1 MKIISKFK
9 DFYDYKVTKYGVDEK
24 LVYTR
29 KTYCEYFQGFFR
41 DINID
46 YRISEDDFNKNLKEN
61 TKVTDEK
68 NIHKI
73 LFIGE
78 KLIHL
83 FFTENGV
90 YTHLDIKNN
99 EDLRKY
105 TDFEYRKEITFK
117 DGKKFNIYTRFKD
130 DWEYLLSYNR
140 KKLIN
145 LNINKDNH
153 TINVT
158 AGKITGLDSIRDYLY
173 NKLVPNESDRFYN
186 KYPKDRIF
194 TDLNSCKIKI
204 KEIPGLERS
213 SVNVAMNGDLN
224 GVMCTYNPGNFTST
238 TRPDFMYDLAN
249 YNKNCTVVI
258 EGDNT
263 YREFKFNNLNNDIT
277 LLNANDKEFVKL
289 CSLSGITGFNENQID
304 IDLTKS
310 WYIAES
316 IAKPDWI
323 KMNIWI
329 GDTSLPIMFSK
340 LILPEEKPQDGTADA
355 NQSANANQSA
365 DANKQQTKN
374 NAQQP
379 ADANQQA
386 GANTTEPAKPD
397 LSNIDLTVAKI
408 KFKGTY
414 TDLANLVK
422 LVDENSKNIVSN
434 ELKITRKTVED
445 QKEFLFLKSKGK
457 TNLSDEYIEGD
468 LELRFF
474 RISSIEKYVPNPD
487 SKLKAPLVPK
497 STKRT
502 PVTDYDWAA
511 VSIITFNTSTGE
523 VINTVTRNEF
533 GVFDYSKSTGSNLG
547 SGGTGSSGGVSSG
560 TGGVVEPP
568 KSNAVVQPIQPGPAP
583 VFSKPKNVEPQV
595 PAKEFVTYTT
605 PIELVRFD
613 SLSDFF
619 GRGENAGDSV
629 AIGMDEISS
638 KKYKIIKNSI
648 SFAQNSPKGNKVIF
662 DVTKKDIKL
671 NEKPEKI
678 QLNIYTANPVEYE
691 VGLVFSDKEGKK
703 YIPFNKKLSFTGWEK
718 IELTPNT
725 VLFPATLEGIYFSR
739 ANQDAPLNSEVYI
752 DNLSAVYVQ
761 KK

>member
-1 MKIISKFK
+1 MKITNRDKNLLLIIFLILVCALYYQ
-9 DFYDYKVTKYGVDEK
+9 FFFTPQNAK
-24 LVYTR
+24 LTEL
-29 KTYCEYFQGFFR
+29 KQQ
-41 DINID
+41 
-46 YRISEDDFNKNLKEN
+46 SEDMNTRLMNGQAKIQKIKILNKNLE
-61 TKVTDEK
+61 DEK
-68 NIHKI
+68 KKI
-73 LFIGE
+73 LKIAQKYLVKVKQEDIILMINEFENKSSIGIE
-78 KLIHL
+78 
-83 FFTENGV
+83 
-90 YTHLDIKNN
+90 
-99 EDLRKY
+99 
-105 TDFEYRKEITFK
+105 EITF
-117 DGKKFNIYTRFKD
+117 
-130 DWEYLLSYNR
+130 
-140 KKLIN
+140 
-145 LNINKDNH
+145 
-153 TINVT
+153 
-158 AGKITGLDSIRDYLY
+158 
-173 NKLVPNESDRFYN
+173 
-186 KYPKDRIF
+186 
-194 TDLNSCKIKI
+194 TDP
-204 KEIPGLERS
+204 E
-213 SVNVAMNGDLN
+213 
-224 GVMCTYNPGNFTST
+224 
-238 TRPDFMYDLAN
+238 
-249 YNKNCTVVI
+249 
-258 EGDNT
+258 
-263 YREFKFNNLNNDIT
+263 
-277 LLNANDKEFVKL
+277 DK
-289 CSLSGITGFNENQID
+289 GI
-304 IDLTKS
+304 
-310 WYIAES
+310 
-316 IAKPDWI
+316 
-323 KMNIWI
+323 
-329 GDTSLPIMFSK
+329 
-340 LILPEEKPQDGTADA
+340 ILPEEKPQDGTADA
-355 NQSANANQSA
+355 NQSGNANQSA
-365 DANKQQTKN
+365 DANKQQTEN

-386 GANTTEPAKPD
+386 GANTTESAKPD

-613 SLSDFF
+613 SLPDFF

>member
-1 MKIISKFK
+1 MKITNRDKNLLLIIFLILVCALYYQ
-9 DFYDYKVTKYGVDEK
+9 FFFTPQNAK
-24 LVYTR
+24 LTEL
-29 KTYCEYFQGFFR
+29 KQQ
-41 DINID
+41 
-46 YRISEDDFNKNLKEN
+46 SEDMNTRLMNGQAKIQKIKILNKNLE
-61 TKVTDEK
+61 DEK
-68 NIHKI
+68 KKI
-73 LFIGE
+73 LKIAQKYLVKVKQEDIILMINEFENKSSIGIE
-78 KLIHL
+78 
-83 FFTENGV
+83 
-90 YTHLDIKNN
+90 
-99 EDLRKY
+99 
-105 TDFEYRKEITFK
+105 EITF
-117 DGKKFNIYTRFKD
+117 
-130 DWEYLLSYNR
+130 
-140 KKLIN
+140 
-145 LNINKDNH
+145 
-153 TINVT
+153 
-158 AGKITGLDSIRDYLY
+158 
-173 NKLVPNESDRFYN
+173 
-186 KYPKDRIF
+186 
-194 TDLNSCKIKI
+194 TDP
-204 KEIPGLERS
+204 E
-213 SVNVAMNGDLN
+213 
-224 GVMCTYNPGNFTST
+224 
-238 TRPDFMYDLAN
+238 
-249 YNKNCTVVI
+249 
-258 EGDNT
+258 
-263 YREFKFNNLNNDIT
+263 
-277 LLNANDKEFVKL
+277 DK
-289 CSLSGITGFNENQID
+289 GI
-304 IDLTKS
+304 
-310 WYIAES
+310 
-316 IAKPDWI
+316 
-323 KMNIWI
+323 
-329 GDTSLPIMFSK
+329 
-340 LILPEEKPQDGTADA
+340 ILPEEKPQDGTADA
-355 NQSANANQSA
+355 NQSGNANQSA
-365 DANKQQTKN
+365 DANKQQTEN

-386 GANTTEPAKPD
+386 GANTTESAKPD

-619 GRGENAGDSV
+619 GRGENAGDSI

>member
-1 MKIISKFK
+1 MKITNRDKNLLLIIFLILVCALYYQ
-9 DFYDYKVTKYGVDEK
+9 FFFTPQNAK
-24 LVYTR
+24 LTEL
-29 KTYCEYFQGFFR
+29 KQQ
-41 DINID
+41 
-46 YRISEDDFNKNLKEN
+46 SEDMNTRLMNGQAKIQKIKILNKNLE
-61 TKVTDEK
+61 DEK
-68 NIHKI
+68 KKI
-73 LFIGE
+73 LKIAQKYLVKVKQEDIILMINEFENKSSIGIE
-78 KLIHL
+78 
-83 FFTENGV
+83 
-90 YTHLDIKNN
+90 
-99 EDLRKY
+99 
-105 TDFEYRKEITFK
+105 EITF
-117 DGKKFNIYTRFKD
+117 
-130 DWEYLLSYNR
+130 
-140 KKLIN
+140 
-145 LNINKDNH
+145 
-153 TINVT
+153 
-158 AGKITGLDSIRDYLY
+158 
-173 NKLVPNESDRFYN
+173 
-186 KYPKDRIF
+186 
-194 TDLNSCKIKI
+194 TDP
-204 KEIPGLERS
+204 E
-213 SVNVAMNGDLN
+213 
-224 GVMCTYNPGNFTST
+224 
-238 TRPDFMYDLAN
+238 
-249 YNKNCTVVI
+249 
-258 EGDNT
+258 
-263 YREFKFNNLNNDIT
+263 
-277 LLNANDKEFVKL
+277 DK
-289 CSLSGITGFNENQID
+289 GI
-304 IDLTKS
+304 
-310 WYIAES
+310 
-316 IAKPDWI
+316 
-323 KMNIWI
+323 
-329 GDTSLPIMFSK
+329 
-340 LILPEEKPQDGTADA
+340 ILPEEKPQDGTSDA
-355 NQSANANQSA
+355 NQSANANQSGNANQSA

>member
-1 MKIISKFK
+1 MKITNRDKNLLLIIFLILVCALYYQ
-9 DFYDYKVTKYGVDEK
+9 FFFTPQNAK
-24 LVYTR
+24 LTEL
-29 KTYCEYFQGFFR
+29 KQQ
-41 DINID
+41 
-46 YRISEDDFNKNLKEN
+46 SEDMNTRLMNGQAKIQKIKILNKNLE
-61 TKVTDEK
+61 DEK
-68 NIHKI
+68 KKI
-73 LFIGE
+73 LKIAQKYLVKVKQEDIILMINEFENKSSIGIE
-78 KLIHL
+78 
-83 FFTENGV
+83 
-90 YTHLDIKNN
+90 
-99 EDLRKY
+99 
-105 TDFEYRKEITFK
+105 EITF
-117 DGKKFNIYTRFKD
+117 
-130 DWEYLLSYNR
+130 
-140 KKLIN
+140 
-145 LNINKDNH
+145 
-153 TINVT
+153 
-158 AGKITGLDSIRDYLY
+158 
-173 NKLVPNESDRFYN
+173 
-186 KYPKDRIF
+186 
-194 TDLNSCKIKI
+194 TDP
-204 KEIPGLERS
+204 E
-213 SVNVAMNGDLN
+213 
-224 GVMCTYNPGNFTST
+224 
-238 TRPDFMYDLAN
+238 
-249 YNKNCTVVI
+249 
-258 EGDNT
+258 
-263 YREFKFNNLNNDIT
+263 
-277 LLNANDKEFVKL
+277 DK
-289 CSLSGITGFNENQID
+289 GI
-304 IDLTKS
+304 
-310 WYIAES
+310 
-316 IAKPDWI
+316 
-323 KMNIWI
+323 
-329 GDTSLPIMFSK
+329 
-340 LILPEEKPQDGTADA
+340 ILPEEKPQDGTADA

-365 DANKQQTKN
+365 DANKQQTEN

-662 DVTKKDIKL
+662 DVTNKDIKL

>member
-1 MKIISKFK
+1 MKITNRDKNLLLIIFLILVCALYYQ
-9 DFYDYKVTKYGVDEK
+9 FFFTPQNAK
-24 LVYTR
+24 LTEL
-29 KTYCEYFQGFFR
+29 KQQ
-41 DINID
+41 
-46 YRISEDDFNKNLKEN
+46 SEDMNTRLMNGQAKIQKIKILNKNLE
-61 TKVTDEK
+61 DEK
-68 NIHKI
+68 KKI
-73 LFIGE
+73 LKIAQKYLVKVKQEDIILMINEFENKSSIGIE
-78 KLIHL
+78 
-83 FFTENGV
+83 
-90 YTHLDIKNN
+90 
-99 EDLRKY
+99 
-105 TDFEYRKEITFK
+105 EITF
-117 DGKKFNIYTRFKD
+117 
-130 DWEYLLSYNR
+130 
-140 KKLIN
+140 
-145 LNINKDNH
+145 
-153 TINVT
+153 
-158 AGKITGLDSIRDYLY
+158 
-173 NKLVPNESDRFYN
+173 
-186 KYPKDRIF
+186 
-194 TDLNSCKIKI
+194 TDP
-204 KEIPGLERS
+204 E
-213 SVNVAMNGDLN
+213 
-224 GVMCTYNPGNFTST
+224 
-238 TRPDFMYDLAN
+238 
-249 YNKNCTVVI
+249 
-258 EGDNT
+258 
-263 YREFKFNNLNNDIT
+263 
-277 LLNANDKEFVKL
+277 DK
-289 CSLSGITGFNENQID
+289 GI
-304 IDLTKS
+304 
-310 WYIAES
+310 
-316 IAKPDWI
+316 
-323 KMNIWI
+323 
-329 GDTSLPIMFSK
+329 
-340 LILPEEKPQDGTADA
+340 ILPEEKPQDGTADA
-355 NQSANANQSA
+355 NQSGNANQSA

-386 GANTTEPAKPD
+386 GANTTESAKPD

>member
-1 MKIISKFK
+1 MKITNRDKNLLLIIFLILVCALYYQ
-9 DFYDYKVTKYGVDEK
+9 FFFTPQNAK
-24 LVYTR
+24 LTEL
-29 KTYCEYFQGFFR
+29 KQQ
-41 DINID
+41 
-46 YRISEDDFNKNLKEN
+46 SEDMNTRLMNGQAKIQKIKILNKNLE
-61 TKVTDEK
+61 DEK
-68 NIHKI
+68 KKI
-73 LFIGE
+73 LKIAQKYLVKVKQEDIILMINEFENKSSIGIE
-78 KLIHL
+78 
-83 FFTENGV
+83 
-90 YTHLDIKNN
+90 
-99 EDLRKY
+99 
-105 TDFEYRKEITFK
+105 EITF
-117 DGKKFNIYTRFKD
+117 
-130 DWEYLLSYNR
+130 
-140 KKLIN
+140 
-145 LNINKDNH
+145 
-153 TINVT
+153 
-158 AGKITGLDSIRDYLY
+158 
-173 NKLVPNESDRFYN
+173 
-186 KYPKDRIF
+186 
-194 TDLNSCKIKI
+194 TDP
-204 KEIPGLERS
+204 E
-213 SVNVAMNGDLN
+213 
-224 GVMCTYNPGNFTST
+224 
-238 TRPDFMYDLAN
+238 
-249 YNKNCTVVI
+249 
-258 EGDNT
+258 
-263 YREFKFNNLNNDIT
+263 
-277 LLNANDKEFVKL
+277 DK
-289 CSLSGITGFNENQID
+289 GI
-304 IDLTKS
+304 
-310 WYIAES
+310 
-316 IAKPDWI
+316 
-323 KMNIWI
+323 
-329 GDTSLPIMFSK
+329 
-340 LILPEEKPQDGTADA
+340 ILPEEKPQDGTADA

-533 GVFDYSKSTGSNLG
+533 GVFDYSKSTGNNLG

>member
-1 MKIISKFK
+1 MKITNRDKNLLLIIFLILVCALYYQ
-9 DFYDYKVTKYGVDEK
+9 FFFTPQNAK
-24 LVYTR
+24 LTEL
-29 KTYCEYFQGFFR
+29 KQQ
-41 DINID
+41 
-46 YRISEDDFNKNLKEN
+46 SEDMNTRLMNGQAKIQKIKILNKNLE
-61 TKVTDEK
+61 DEK
-68 NIHKI
+68 KKI
-73 LFIGE
+73 LKIAQKYLVKVKQEDIILMINEFENKSSIGIE
-78 KLIHL
+78 
-83 FFTENGV
+83 
-90 YTHLDIKNN
+90 
-99 EDLRKY
+99 
-105 TDFEYRKEITFK
+105 EITF
-117 DGKKFNIYTRFKD
+117 
-130 DWEYLLSYNR
+130 
-140 KKLIN
+140 
-145 LNINKDNH
+145 
-153 TINVT
+153 
-158 AGKITGLDSIRDYLY
+158 
-173 NKLVPNESDRFYN
+173 
-186 KYPKDRIF
+186 
-194 TDLNSCKIKI
+194 TDP
-204 KEIPGLERS
+204 E
-213 SVNVAMNGDLN
+213 
-224 GVMCTYNPGNFTST
+224 
-238 TRPDFMYDLAN
+238 
-249 YNKNCTVVI
+249 
-258 EGDNT
+258 
-263 YREFKFNNLNNDIT
+263 
-277 LLNANDKEFVKL
+277 DK
-289 CSLSGITGFNENQID
+289 GI
-304 IDLTKS
+304 
-310 WYIAES
+310 
-316 IAKPDWI
+316 
-323 KMNIWI
+323 
-329 GDTSLPIMFSK
+329 
-340 LILPEEKPQDGTADA
+340 ILPEEKPQDGTADA
-355 NQSANANQSA
+355 NQSGNANQSA
-365 DANKQQTKN
+365 DANKQQTEN

-379 ADANQQA
+379 ADTNQQA
-386 GANTTEPAKPD
+386 GANTTESAKPD

>member
-1 MKIISKFK
+1 MKITNRDKNLLLIIFLILVCALYYQ
-9 DFYDYKVTKYGVDEK
+9 FFFTPQNAK
-24 LVYTR
+24 LTEL
-29 KTYCEYFQGFFR
+29 KQQ
-41 DINID
+41 
-46 YRISEDDFNKNLKEN
+46 SEDMNTRLMNGQAKIQKIKILNKNLE
-61 TKVTDEK
+61 DEK
-68 NIHKI
+68 KKI
-73 LFIGE
+73 LKIAQKYLVKVKQEDIILMINEFENKSSIGIE
-78 KLIHL
+78 
-83 FFTENGV
+83 
-90 YTHLDIKNN
+90 
-99 EDLRKY
+99 
-105 TDFEYRKEITFK
+105 EITF
-117 DGKKFNIYTRFKD
+117 
-130 DWEYLLSYNR
+130 
-140 KKLIN
+140 
-145 LNINKDNH
+145 
-153 TINVT
+153 
-158 AGKITGLDSIRDYLY
+158 
-173 NKLVPNESDRFYN
+173 
-186 KYPKDRIF
+186 
-194 TDLNSCKIKI
+194 TDP
-204 KEIPGLERS
+204 E
-213 SVNVAMNGDLN
+213 
-224 GVMCTYNPGNFTST
+224 
-238 TRPDFMYDLAN
+238 
-249 YNKNCTVVI
+249 
-258 EGDNT
+258 
-263 YREFKFNNLNNDIT
+263 
-277 LLNANDKEFVKL
+277 DK
-289 CSLSGITGFNENQID
+289 GI
-304 IDLTKS
+304 
-310 WYIAES
+310 
-316 IAKPDWI
+316 
-323 KMNIWI
+323 
-329 GDTSLPIMFSK
+329 
-340 LILPEEKPQDGTADA
+340 ILPEEKPQDGTADA
-355 NQSANANQSA
+355 NQSGNANQSA
-365 DANKQQTKN
+365 DANKQQTEN

-386 GANTTEPAKPD
+386 GANTTESAKPD

>member
-1 MKIISKFK
+1 MKITNRDKNLLLIIFLILVCALYYQ
-9 DFYDYKVTKYGVDEK
+9 FFFTPQNAK
-24 LVYTR
+24 LTEL
-29 KTYCEYFQGFFR
+29 KQQ
-41 DINID
+41 
-46 YRISEDDFNKNLKEN
+46 SEDMNTRLMNGQAKIQKIKILNKNLE
-61 TKVTDEK
+61 DEK
-68 NIHKI
+68 KKI
-73 LFIGE
+73 LKIAQKYLVKVKQEDIILMINEFENKSSIGIE
-78 KLIHL
+78 
-83 FFTENGV
+83 
-90 YTHLDIKNN
+90 
-99 EDLRKY
+99 
-105 TDFEYRKEITFK
+105 EITF
-117 DGKKFNIYTRFKD
+117 
-130 DWEYLLSYNR
+130 
-140 KKLIN
+140 
-145 LNINKDNH
+145 
-153 TINVT
+153 
-158 AGKITGLDSIRDYLY
+158 
-173 NKLVPNESDRFYN
+173 
-186 KYPKDRIF
+186 
-194 TDLNSCKIKI
+194 TDP
-204 KEIPGLERS
+204 E
-213 SVNVAMNGDLN
+213 
-224 GVMCTYNPGNFTST
+224 
-238 TRPDFMYDLAN
+238 
-249 YNKNCTVVI
+249 
-258 EGDNT
+258 
-263 YREFKFNNLNNDIT
+263 
-277 LLNANDKEFVKL
+277 DK
-289 CSLSGITGFNENQID
+289 GI
-304 IDLTKS
+304 
-310 WYIAES
+310 
-316 IAKPDWI
+316 
-323 KMNIWI
+323 
-329 GDTSLPIMFSK
+329 
-340 LILPEEKPQDGTADA
+340 ILPEEKPQDGTADA
-355 NQSANANQSA
+355 NQSGNANQSA
-365 DANKQQTKN
+365 DANKQQTEN

-386 GANTTEPAKPD
+386 GANTTESAKPD

-457 TNLSDEYIEGD
+457 TNLSDEYIEGE

>member
-1 MKIISKFK
+1 MKITNRDKNLLLIIFLILVCALYYQ
-9 DFYDYKVTKYGVDEK
+9 FFFTPQNAK
-24 LVYTR
+24 LTEL
-29 KTYCEYFQGFFR
+29 KQQ
-41 DINID
+41 
-46 YRISEDDFNKNLKEN
+46 SEDMNTRLMNGQAKIQKIKILNKNLE
-61 TKVTDEK
+61 DEK
-68 NIHKI
+68 KKI
-73 LFIGE
+73 LKIAQKYLVKVKQEDIILMINEFENKSSIGIE
-78 KLIHL
+78 
-83 FFTENGV
+83 
-90 YTHLDIKNN
+90 
-99 EDLRKY
+99 
-105 TDFEYRKEITFK
+105 EITF
-117 DGKKFNIYTRFKD
+117 
-130 DWEYLLSYNR
+130 
-140 KKLIN
+140 
-145 LNINKDNH
+145 
-153 TINVT
+153 
-158 AGKITGLDSIRDYLY
+158 
-173 NKLVPNESDRFYN
+173 
-186 KYPKDRIF
+186 
-194 TDLNSCKIKI
+194 TDP
-204 KEIPGLERS
+204 E
-213 SVNVAMNGDLN
+213 
-224 GVMCTYNPGNFTST
+224 
-238 TRPDFMYDLAN
+238 
-249 YNKNCTVVI
+249 
-258 EGDNT
+258 
-263 YREFKFNNLNNDIT
+263 
-277 LLNANDKEFVKL
+277 DK
-289 CSLSGITGFNENQID
+289 GI
-304 IDLTKS
+304 
-310 WYIAES
+310 
-316 IAKPDWI
+316 
-323 KMNIWI
+323 
-329 GDTSLPIMFSK
+329 
-340 LILPEEKPQDGTADA
+340 ILPEEKPQDGTADA

-386 GANTTEPAKPD
+386 GANTTESAKPD

>member
-1 MKIISKFK
+1 MKITNRDKNLLLIIFLILVCALYYQ
-9 DFYDYKVTKYGVDEK
+9 FFFTPQNAK
-24 LVYTR
+24 LTEL
-29 KTYCEYFQGFFR
+29 KQQ
-41 DINID
+41 
-46 YRISEDDFNKNLKEN
+46 SEDMNTRLMNGQAKIQKIKILNKNLE
-61 TKVTDEK
+61 DEK
-68 NIHKI
+68 KKI
-73 LFIGE
+73 LKIAQKYLVKVKQEDIILMINEFENKSSIGIE
-78 KLIHL
+78 
-83 FFTENGV
+83 
-90 YTHLDIKNN
+90 
-99 EDLRKY
+99 
-105 TDFEYRKEITFK
+105 EITF
-117 DGKKFNIYTRFKD
+117 
-130 DWEYLLSYNR
+130 
-140 KKLIN
+140 
-145 LNINKDNH
+145 
-153 TINVT
+153 
-158 AGKITGLDSIRDYLY
+158 
-173 NKLVPNESDRFYN
+173 
-186 KYPKDRIF
+186 
-194 TDLNSCKIKI
+194 TDP
-204 KEIPGLERS
+204 E
-213 SVNVAMNGDLN
+213 
-224 GVMCTYNPGNFTST
+224 
-238 TRPDFMYDLAN
+238 
-249 YNKNCTVVI
+249 
-258 EGDNT
+258 
-263 YREFKFNNLNNDIT
+263 
-277 LLNANDKEFVKL
+277 DK
-289 CSLSGITGFNENQID
+289 GI
-304 IDLTKS
+304 
-310 WYIAES
+310 
-316 IAKPDWI
+316 
-323 KMNIWI
+323 
-329 GDTSLPIMFSK
+329 
-340 LILPEEKPQDGTADA
+340 ILPEEKPQDGTADA
-355 NQSANANQSA
+355 NQSGNANQSA
-365 DANKQQTKN
+365 DANKQQTEN

-386 GANTTEPAKPD
+386 GANTTESAKPD

-605 PIELVRFD
+605 QIELVRFD

-662 DVTKKDIKL
+662 DVTKKYIKL

>member
-1 MKIISKFK
+1 MKITNRDKNLLLIIFLILVCALYYQ
-9 DFYDYKVTKYGVDEK
+9 FFFTPQNAK
-24 LVYTR
+24 LTEL
-29 KTYCEYFQGFFR
+29 KQQ
-41 DINID
+41 
-46 YRISEDDFNKNLKEN
+46 SEDMNTRLMNGQAKIQKIKILNKNLE
-61 TKVTDEK
+61 DEK
-68 NIHKI
+68 KKI
-73 LFIGE
+73 LKIAQKYLVKVKQEDIILMINEFENKSSIGIE
-78 KLIHL
+78 
-83 FFTENGV
+83 
-90 YTHLDIKNN
+90 
-99 EDLRKY
+99 
-105 TDFEYRKEITFK
+105 EITF
-117 DGKKFNIYTRFKD
+117 
-130 DWEYLLSYNR
+130 
-140 KKLIN
+140 
-145 LNINKDNH
+145 
-153 TINVT
+153 
-158 AGKITGLDSIRDYLY
+158 
-173 NKLVPNESDRFYN
+173 
-186 KYPKDRIF
+186 
-194 TDLNSCKIKI
+194 TDP
-204 KEIPGLERS
+204 E
-213 SVNVAMNGDLN
+213 
-224 GVMCTYNPGNFTST
+224 
-238 TRPDFMYDLAN
+238 
-249 YNKNCTVVI
+249 
-258 EGDNT
+258 
-263 YREFKFNNLNNDIT
+263 
-277 LLNANDKEFVKL
+277 DK
-289 CSLSGITGFNENQID
+289 GI
-304 IDLTKS
+304 
-310 WYIAES
+310 
-316 IAKPDWI
+316 
-323 KMNIWI
+323 
-329 GDTSLPIMFSK
+329 
-340 LILPEEKPQDGTADA
+340 ILPEEKPQDGTADA

-386 GANTTEPAKPD
+386 GANTTESAKPD

-533 GVFDYSKSTGSNLG
+533 GVFDYSKSTGSNLGSGGTG

>member
-1 MKIISKFK
+1 MKITNRDKNLLLIIFLILVCALYYQ
-9 DFYDYKVTKYGVDEK
+9 FFFTPQNAK
-24 LVYTR
+24 LTEL
-29 KTYCEYFQGFFR
+29 KQQ
-41 DINID
+41 
-46 YRISEDDFNKNLKEN
+46 SEDMNTRLMNGQAKIQKIKILNKNLE
-61 TKVTDEK
+61 DEK
-68 NIHKI
+68 KKI
-73 LFIGE
+73 LKIAQKYLVKVKQEDIILMINEFENKSSIGIE
-78 KLIHL
+78 
-83 FFTENGV
+83 
-90 YTHLDIKNN
+90 
-99 EDLRKY
+99 
-105 TDFEYRKEITFK
+105 EITF
-117 DGKKFNIYTRFKD
+117 
-130 DWEYLLSYNR
+130 
-140 KKLIN
+140 
-145 LNINKDNH
+145 
-153 TINVT
+153 
-158 AGKITGLDSIRDYLY
+158 
-173 NKLVPNESDRFYN
+173 
-186 KYPKDRIF
+186 
-194 TDLNSCKIKI
+194 TDP
-204 KEIPGLERS
+204 E
-213 SVNVAMNGDLN
+213 
-224 GVMCTYNPGNFTST
+224 
-238 TRPDFMYDLAN
+238 
-249 YNKNCTVVI
+249 
-258 EGDNT
+258 
-263 YREFKFNNLNNDIT
+263 
-277 LLNANDKEFVKL
+277 DK
-289 CSLSGITGFNENQID
+289 GI
-304 IDLTKS
+304 
-310 WYIAES
+310 
-316 IAKPDWI
+316 
-323 KMNIWI
+323 
-329 GDTSLPIMFSK
+329 
-340 LILPEEKPQDGTADA
+340 ILPEEKPQDGTADA
-355 NQSANANQSA
+355 NQSGNANQSA
-365 DANKQQTKN
+365 DANKQQTEN

-386 GANTTEPAKPD
+386 GANTTESAKPD

-595 PAKEFVTYTT
+595 PAKEFVTYAT

>member
-1 MKIISKFK
+1 MKITNRDKNLLLIIFLILVCALYYQ
-9 DFYDYKVTKYGVDEK
+9 FFFTPQNAK
-24 LVYTR
+24 LTEL
-29 KTYCEYFQGFFR
+29 KQQ
-41 DINID
+41 
-46 YRISEDDFNKNLKEN
+46 SEDMNTRLMNGQAKIQKIKILNKNLE
-61 TKVTDEK
+61 DEK
-68 NIHKI
+68 KKI
-73 LFIGE
+73 LKIAQKYLVKVKQEDIILMINEFENKSSIGIE
-78 KLIHL
+78 
-83 FFTENGV
+83 
-90 YTHLDIKNN
+90 
-99 EDLRKY
+99 
-105 TDFEYRKEITFK
+105 EITF
-117 DGKKFNIYTRFKD
+117 
-130 DWEYLLSYNR
+130 
-140 KKLIN
+140 
-145 LNINKDNH
+145 
-153 TINVT
+153 
-158 AGKITGLDSIRDYLY
+158 
-173 NKLVPNESDRFYN
+173 
-186 KYPKDRIF
+186 
-194 TDLNSCKIKI
+194 TDP
-204 KEIPGLERS
+204 E
-213 SVNVAMNGDLN
+213 
-224 GVMCTYNPGNFTST
+224 
-238 TRPDFMYDLAN
+238 
-249 YNKNCTVVI
+249 
-258 EGDNT
+258 
-263 YREFKFNNLNNDIT
+263 
-277 LLNANDKEFVKL
+277 DK
-289 CSLSGITGFNENQID
+289 GI
-304 IDLTKS
+304 
-310 WYIAES
+310 
-316 IAKPDWI
+316 
-323 KMNIWI
+323 
-329 GDTSLPIMFSK
+329 
-340 LILPEEKPQDGTADA
+340 ILPEEKPQDGTTDA
-355 NQSANANQSA
+355 NQST
-365 DANKQQTKN
+365 DANKQETEN

-386 GANTTEPAKPD
+386 GADTTEPAKPD

-648 SFAQNSPKGNKVIF
+648 SFAQNSLKGNKVIF

>member
-1 MKIISKFK
+1 MKITNRDKNLLLIIFLILVCALYYQ
-9 DFYDYKVTKYGVDEK
+9 FFFTPQNAK
-24 LVYTR
+24 LTEL
-29 KTYCEYFQGFFR
+29 KQQ
-41 DINID
+41 
-46 YRISEDDFNKNLKEN
+46 SEDMNTRLMNGQAKIQKIKILNKNLE
-61 TKVTDEK
+61 DEK
-68 NIHKI
+68 KKI
-73 LFIGE
+73 LKIAQKYLVKVKQEDIILMINEFENKSSIGIE
-78 KLIHL
+78 
-83 FFTENGV
+83 
-90 YTHLDIKNN
+90 
-99 EDLRKY
+99 
-105 TDFEYRKEITFK
+105 EITF
-117 DGKKFNIYTRFKD
+117 
-130 DWEYLLSYNR
+130 
-140 KKLIN
+140 
-145 LNINKDNH
+145 
-153 TINVT
+153 
-158 AGKITGLDSIRDYLY
+158 
-173 NKLVPNESDRFYN
+173 
-186 KYPKDRIF
+186 
-194 TDLNSCKIKI
+194 TDP
-204 KEIPGLERS
+204 E
-213 SVNVAMNGDLN
+213 
-224 GVMCTYNPGNFTST
+224 
-238 TRPDFMYDLAN
+238 
-249 YNKNCTVVI
+249 
-258 EGDNT
+258 
-263 YREFKFNNLNNDIT
+263 
-277 LLNANDKEFVKL
+277 DK
-289 CSLSGITGFNENQID
+289 GI
-304 IDLTKS
+304 
-310 WYIAES
+310 
-316 IAKPDWI
+316 
-323 KMNIWI
+323 
-329 GDTSLPIMFSK
+329 
-340 LILPEEKPQDGTADA
+340 ILPEEKPQDGTADA

-662 DVTKKDIKL
+662 DVTNKDIKL

>member
-1 MKIISKFK
+1 MKITNRDKNLLLIIFLILVCALYYQ
-9 DFYDYKVTKYGVDEK
+9 FFFTPQNAK
-24 LVYTR
+24 LTEL
-29 KTYCEYFQGFFR
+29 KQQ
-41 DINID
+41 
-46 YRISEDDFNKNLKEN
+46 SEDMNTRLMNGQAKIQKIKILNKNLE
-61 TKVTDEK
+61 DEK
-68 NIHKI
+68 KKI
-73 LFIGE
+73 LKIAQKYLVKVKQEDIILMINEFENKSSIGIE
-78 KLIHL
+78 
-83 FFTENGV
+83 
-90 YTHLDIKNN
+90 
-99 EDLRKY
+99 
-105 TDFEYRKEITFK
+105 EITF
-117 DGKKFNIYTRFKD
+117 
-130 DWEYLLSYNR
+130 
-140 KKLIN
+140 
-145 LNINKDNH
+145 
-153 TINVT
+153 
-158 AGKITGLDSIRDYLY
+158 
-173 NKLVPNESDRFYN
+173 
-186 KYPKDRIF
+186 
-194 TDLNSCKIKI
+194 TDP
-204 KEIPGLERS
+204 E
-213 SVNVAMNGDLN
+213 
-224 GVMCTYNPGNFTST
+224 
-238 TRPDFMYDLAN
+238 
-249 YNKNCTVVI
+249 
-258 EGDNT
+258 
-263 YREFKFNNLNNDIT
+263 
-277 LLNANDKEFVKL
+277 DK
-289 CSLSGITGFNENQID
+289 GI
-304 IDLTKS
+304 
-310 WYIAES
+310 
-316 IAKPDWI
+316 
-323 KMNIWI
+323 
-329 GDTSLPIMFSK
+329 
-340 LILPEEKPQDGTADA
+340 ILPEEKPQDGTADA

>member
-1 MKIISKFK
+1 MKITNRDKNLLLIIFLILVCALYYQ
-9 DFYDYKVTKYGVDEK
+9 FFFTPQNAK
-24 LVYTR
+24 LTEL
-29 KTYCEYFQGFFR
+29 KQQ
-41 DINID
+41 
-46 YRISEDDFNKNLKEN
+46 SEDMNTRLMNGQAKIQKIKILNKNLE
-61 TKVTDEK
+61 DEK
-68 NIHKI
+68 KKI
-73 LFIGE
+73 LKIAQKYLVKVKQEDIILMINEFENKSSIGIE
-78 KLIHL
+78 
-83 FFTENGV
+83 
-90 YTHLDIKNN
+90 
-99 EDLRKY
+99 
-105 TDFEYRKEITFK
+105 EITFTDPEDK
-117 DGKKFNIYTRFKD
+117 GII
-130 DWEYLLSYNR
+130 LL
-140 KKLIN
+140 
-145 LNINKDNH
+145 
-153 TINVT
+153 
-158 AGKITGLDSIRDYLY
+158 
-173 NKLVPNESDRFYN
+173 
-186 KYPKDRIF
+186 
-194 TDLNSCKIKI
+194 
-204 KEIPGLERS
+204 
-213 SVNVAMNGDLN
+213 
-224 GVMCTYNPGNFTST
+224 
-238 TRPDFMYDLAN
+238 
-249 YNKNCTVVI
+249 
-258 EGDNT
+258 
-263 YREFKFNNLNNDIT
+263 
-277 LLNANDKEFVKL
+277 
-289 CSLSGITGFNENQID
+289 
-304 IDLTKS
+304 
-310 WYIAES
+310 
-316 IAKPDWI
+316 
-323 KMNIWI
+323 
-329 GDTSLPIMFSK
+329 
-340 LILPEEKPQDGTADA
+340 EEKPQDGTTDA
-355 NQSANANQSA
+355 NQST
-365 DANKQQTKN
+365 DANKQETEN

-386 GANTTEPAKPD
+386 GADTTEPAKPD

-533 GVFDYSKSTGSNLG
+533 GEFDYSKSTGSYLG

>member
-1 MKIISKFK
+1 MKITNRDKNLLLIIFLILVCALYYQ
-9 DFYDYKVTKYGVDEK
+9 FFFTPQNAK
-24 LVYTR
+24 LTEL
-29 KTYCEYFQGFFR
+29 KQQ
-41 DINID
+41 
-46 YRISEDDFNKNLKEN
+46 SEDMNTRLMNGQAKIQKIKILNKNLE
-61 TKVTDEK
+61 DEK
-68 NIHKI
+68 KKI
-73 LFIGE
+73 LKIAQKYLVKVKQEDIILMINEFENKSSIGIE
-78 KLIHL
+78 
-83 FFTENGV
+83 
-90 YTHLDIKNN
+90 
-99 EDLRKY
+99 
-105 TDFEYRKEITFK
+105 EITF
-117 DGKKFNIYTRFKD
+117 
-130 DWEYLLSYNR
+130 
-140 KKLIN
+140 
-145 LNINKDNH
+145 
-153 TINVT
+153 
-158 AGKITGLDSIRDYLY
+158 
-173 NKLVPNESDRFYN
+173 
-186 KYPKDRIF
+186 
-194 TDLNSCKIKI
+194 TDP
-204 KEIPGLERS
+204 E
-213 SVNVAMNGDLN
+213 
-224 GVMCTYNPGNFTST
+224 
-238 TRPDFMYDLAN
+238 
-249 YNKNCTVVI
+249 
-258 EGDNT
+258 
-263 YREFKFNNLNNDIT
+263 
-277 LLNANDKEFVKL
+277 DK
-289 CSLSGITGFNENQID
+289 GI
-304 IDLTKS
+304 
-310 WYIAES
+310 
-316 IAKPDWI
+316 
-323 KMNIWI
+323 
-329 GDTSLPIMFSK
+329 
-340 LILPEEKPQDGTADA
+340 ILPEEKPQDGTTDA
-355 NQSANANQSA
+355 NQST
-365 DANKQQTKN
+365 DANKQETEN
-374 NAQQP
+374 NVQQP

-386 GANTTEPAKPD
+386 GADTTEPAKPD